1 MSDSKQPEEG
11 NSAPKGL
18 AGVNSVQLPPNPF
31 MLAEARKLAADKDAR
46 VEDLATTIS
55 QDPVL
60 VLELI
65 KISNA
70 MYFSGGRPPICSS
83 TTAIVRLGSE
93 VVLETLDKMKERPN
107 LDGEEVNYWL
117 ELHRA
122 RCKRT
127 AIVCRIVSEAVAKQ
141 LSDDCQT
148 AGGLMGIGEILA
160 VAHLNEKYV
169 ELAEGNSRSS
179 VNYRLAQDYKFDVET
194 AGVNY
199 LRRNGV
205 PDVLLSAIERDGRAK
220 TADRMIMKPICMSA
234 VEMVDAYENDRW
246 EKLAPGKKIPPRSA
260 IRILQMSD
268 SQYLKVYEKVTE
280 YLNAAKAA
288 EDRQR
293 KVLMANLVQ
302 ANESALD
309 QPPPPPV
316 EVSTPEAPDNVEEP
330 AEAETSGSLDDEIR
344 GLMRGE
350 DPVTAD
356 PAPEPPPTA
365 TSTNI
370 PRPRDNMSSTQIR
383 RVVAPFPGRSTSIK
397 VTPQKLST
405 KDAFNLDPKAMKTK
419 VVPRV
424 TEAKPAAVVP
434 TLRTE
439 GGTRVVS
446 TINNMFESSKSSEEL
461 LASLLAKLID
471 DGPFEKTALIVVS
484 KDRQHA
490 LVVAARGP
498 NIGPGQRIAL
508 NDPLS
513 PLAQCFSKVQ
523 SFGNRENEASPFGSK
538 AFAVA
543 PIDADH
549 DTPVA
554 LYADCGTEGSISFE
568 ARRIFRNVVD
578 LLNQKLP
585 QIPGGIPV
593 EVSTED

>member
-1 MSDSKQPEEG
+1 MSDSKLPDEG

-18 AGVNSVQLPPNPF
+18 AGVNSIQLPPNHF

-93 VVLETLDKMKERPN
+93 VVLETLEKMKERPK

-141 LSDDCQT
+141 LADDCQT
-148 AGGLMGIGEILA
+148 AGGLIGVGELLA
-160 VAHLNEKYV
+160 VSHFNEKYV
-169 ELAEGNSRSS
+169 ELAEGNTRSS

-234 VEMVDAYENDRW
+234 VEMVEAYDLERW

-280 YLNAAKAA
+280 YLHAAKAA
-288 EDRQR
+288 EDKQR
-293 KVLMANLVQ
+293 KVLMAKIVQESEALVD
-302 ANESALD
+302 A
-309 QPPPPPV
+309 
-316 EVSTPEAPDNVEEP
+316 APDTVAAEVPAVEEP
-330 AEAETSGSLDDEIR
+330 QEIVEESATGSLEDEIQ

-356 PAPEPPPTA
+356 PAPEPPPT
-365 TSTNI
+365 TTLTNI
-370 PRPRDNMSSTQIR
+370 PRPRDNVSSTQIR
-383 RVVAPFPGRSTSIK
+383 RVVAPLPGRSTAIK
-397 VTPQKLST
+397 VTTQKLST
-405 KDAFNLDPKAMKTK
+405 KEAFNLDPKAMKSK

-424 TEAKPAAVVP
+424 TEAKLPPVLP

-446 TINNMFESSKSSEEL
+446 TINNMFENSKSSEEL
-461 LASLLAKLID
+461 LSSLLAKLID
-471 DGPFEKTALIVVS
+471 EGPFEKTALIVVS
-484 KDRQHA
+484 KDRLHA

-585 QIPGGIPV
+585 HIPGGIPV